1 MAEVKWVVNRDMAC
15 KPGAKETTTKMV
27 LEVMASKEE
36 AMEAK
41 VASVEA
47 TKATH
52 TSRTQVA
59 MVVNLR

>member
-1 MAEVKWVVNRDMAC
+1 MAC
-15 KPGAKETTTKMV
+15 KPGAKEATTQMV